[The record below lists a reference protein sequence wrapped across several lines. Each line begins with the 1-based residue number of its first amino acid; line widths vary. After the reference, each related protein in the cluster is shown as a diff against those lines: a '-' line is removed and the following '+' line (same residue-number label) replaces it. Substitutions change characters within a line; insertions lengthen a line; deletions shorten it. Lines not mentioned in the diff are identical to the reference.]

1 MEYAQLI
8 ADTGLSA
15 NWVMAILLA
24 VAVFLQK
31 RANDKADKR
40 EIKIDSIL
48 ERQQEQISEHE
59 KLLAVH
65 EIQLKAGVQ
74 VHITKAD
81 S

>member
-8 ADTGLSA
+8 SDTAISA
-15 NWVMAILLA
+15 NWVMAGLLA

-40 EIKIDSIL
+40 EIKVDSIL
-48 ERQQEQISEHE
+48 EKLSETLSEHGE
-59 KLLAVH
+59 RLAVH
-65 EIQLKAGVQ
+65 DVQLKAGVS

-81 S
+81 A